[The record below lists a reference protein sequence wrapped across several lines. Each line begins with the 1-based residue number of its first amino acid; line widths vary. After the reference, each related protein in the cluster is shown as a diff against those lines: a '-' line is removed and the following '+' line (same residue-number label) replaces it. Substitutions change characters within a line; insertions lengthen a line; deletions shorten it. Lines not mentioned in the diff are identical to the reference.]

1 VADPIEFA
9 KKYEQAGADV
19 LFMLDIDGKNREKF
33 LQIVQKV
40 ANTIHIPLYV
50 GGGIRT
56 IADMKNTL
64 KNGADKVAI
73 TSAAIDNR
81 DLLKE
86 ANTAIGNDT
95 LILSID
101 AKKVSSYTWHAFTAG
116 ERVDYGLDAID
127 WAKHRETEGQ
137 SEILLNSIDA
147 DDVIQG
153 HDIALSTAAAE
164 AVDMPVIAS
173 GRAGKIEDF
182 QTVLHDTRLDAPLA
196 ASVLHYDDINIAP

>member
-1 VADPIEFA
+1 MNKRIIPCLDIQDGYVGKGKQFQNIKIVADPIEFA
-9 KKYEQAGADV
+9 TKYEQAGADV

-73 TSAAIDNR
+73 TSAAIHNR

-101 AKKVSSYTWHAFTAG
+101 AKNVSSCTWHAFTAG
-116 ERVDYGLDAID
+116 VSFNSEHAEFDC
-127 WAKHRETEGQ
+127 AKHGATEG
-137 SEILLNSIDA
+137 S
-147 DDVIQG
+147 
-153 HDIALSTAAAE
+153 
-164 AVDMPVIAS
+164 
-173 GRAGKIEDF
+173 
-182 QTVLHDTRLDAPLA
+182 
-196 ASVLHYDDINIAP
+196 SV